1 MAQKNN
7 ALATTKDSQSA
18 NIKTPA
24 HYIDLALLLALVA
37 LLAFAGVE
45 GWL

>member
-7 ALATTKDSQSA
+7 ALPTEVAQSA
-18 NIKTPA
+18 SIKTPA
-24 HYIDLALLLALVA
+24 HYIDLALLLALLA
-37 LLAFAGVE
+37 LLAFAGVG